1 MLYVL
6 PPSFAERKE
15 VECGNWIWGTPE
27 ARGNGCHLKS
37 FSWNGFLFLCSFF
50 GHFSHRSEWQL
61 IKIDY
66 KSIYGRKC
74 AEEDY
79 QTWHLHNQVG
89 NQIAICLKETDNFL
103 VKRTLCHHNLLT
115 TTGRALCNGTKT
127 NFHETKTWKLLHAG
141 EGLLQNPL
149 SRVLHLPSS
158 WFWMVRWDSHT
169 ICSSFFFCSY
179 WLVINLH
186 YMIER
191 MKRLQTTQQKAV
203 EE

>member
-27 ARGNGCHLKS
+27 ARGNGCHLKG

-89 NQIAICLKETDNFL
+89 NQIAICLKETDHFL
-103 VKRTLCHHNLLT
+103 VIRTLFAT
-115 TTGRALCNGTKT
+115 TTFLRQQ
-127 NFHETKTWKLLHAG
+127 G
-141 EGLLQNPL
+141 EPCVMGQKQI
-149 SRVLHLPSS
+149 
-158 WFWMVRWDSHT
+158 F
-169 ICSSFFFCSY
+169 
-179 WLVINLH
+179 
-186 YMIER
+186 
-191 MKRLQTTQQKAV
+191 MKRRPGNYCMLGKDYSRILSA
-203 EE
+203 ESCICRAHDFEW